1 MFSFSLPTATVFFY
15 CFLQKNDRELV
26 FTWSV
31 RKLVLVDGNDPVIR
45 NEDNKCIE
53 LTCSFVH
60 SMLVSANVSTEV
72 RLENSPFFL
81 FVFYLQKTKS

>member
-1 MFSFSLPTATVFFY
+1 MICFSFFTATGFLF

-60 SMLVSANVSTEV
+60 SMLVSANVSTEL
-72 RLENSPFFL
+72 RLENSPFFP
-81 FVFYLQKTKS
+81 FVFLLFFI